1 MNDSICLYICK
12 RDEEGALLRYNFD
25 PQACVL
31 TKIGTED
38 VLRYVACLAIN
49 KTYLYTSSLDCAG
62 NNLFSAY
69 SIQHDD
75 KLQLINRQAASGF
88 DATYISLN
96 PQTES
101 LVASDFLASTLL
113 FYGFRSDGGIGKF
126 RQLLQFQDKG
136 AIVGPRQDA
145 SHPHCTIAAE
155 GGSILLTADLGC
167 DKLRLLNGTGSV
179 CQISEATV
187 PAGSGLRHLAVHP
200 TRNVVY
206 AISEISSDIFV
217 FRFNTCG
224 ELKLTQTLSNLHC
237 SGRDGS
243 IGGDIAVSPNGKWLA
258 ASNRGENNIVL
269 YEIDGNGAIYYHDTV
284 KTDGWARIL
293 RFDAAS
299 EYLFAILEEFIDVGA
314 YSFPAERCASTGGIQ
329 IFHLD
334 AAQNEFQDTGIRETI
349 PKAYAAAV
357 LDGRK

>member
-1 MNDSICLYICK
+1 M
-12 RDEEGALLRYNFD
+12 
-25 PQACVL
+25 
-31 TKIGTED
+31 
-38 VLRYVACLAIN
+38 
-49 KTYLYTSSLDCAG
+49 
-62 NNLFSAY
+62 
-69 SIQHDD
+69 
-75 KLQLINRQAASGF
+75 
-88 DATYISLN
+88 
-96 PQTES
+96 
-101 LVASDFLASTLL
+101 L

>member
-1 MNDSICLYICK
+1 M
-12 RDEEGALLRYNFD
+12 
-25 PQACVL
+25 
-31 TKIGTED
+31 
-38 VLRYVACLAIN
+38 
-49 KTYLYTSSLDCAG
+49 
-62 NNLFSAY
+62 
-69 SIQHDD
+69 
-75 KLQLINRQAASGF
+75 
-88 DATYISLN
+88 
-96 PQTES
+96 
-101 LVASDFLASTLL
+101 VASDFLASTLL
-113 FYGFRSDGGIGKF
+113 FYGFRSDGGIGQF

-136 AIVGPRQDA
+136 AIAGPRQDA

-179 CQISEATV
+179 CQISEVTV

-269 YEIDGNGAIYYHDTV
+269 YEIDGNGAIYYYDTV

-299 EYLFAILEEFIDVGA
+299 EYLFAVLEEFIDVGA

-334 AAQNEFQDTGIRETI
+334 AAQNQFQDTGIRETI